1 MRSAATDLLVVLVT
15 LSLTVG
21 CGAPEHPGGA
31 SETQESERVIP
42 AENRPD
48 VAGLNGAVV
57 ACHPLAAAAGHAVL
71 LRGGNAVDAAVTM
84 AGVLAVVRPHMNG
97 VGGDAF
103 ALILDAATGR
113 VHALNGSGRA
123 GRLATPEHFAEQG
136 LERVP
141 GTGPLTVTVPGA
153 VSAWAAALERFGT
166 LTLAEALAPAMALAR
181 EGWVVTRTLHRD
193 AASSSGR
200 LNDAGQAI
208 FRPGG
213 EFPPVGGVL
222 RNPALARTLEILAR
236 EGAEGFYRGSVA
248 RALVSFLQEEGGLLT
263 LDDFQEHRPEWTEPL
278 ALAWNDLTLLA
289 FPPNSQG
296 FAQLQQIGMARE
308 FSLAEWG
315 HNTADYLHTL
325 VELKKLAFADRGRW
339 LADPAWSEL
348 PVDQLL
354 DPAYLA
360 SRAALVGP
368 AAAMEVKPGVDE
380 PMAGG
385 GSGTGR
391 PASEVASGGGETALG
406 PDAWAREG
414 TRPATSGTDGTA
426 AGVSAGDSSLDSA
439 VLTEDPGLAPSAPT
453 VEPAKGD
460 GDTVYLMAVDS
471 QGNAVSWIQ
480 SLFSSWGSGLVEP
493 ETGIVLQ
500 NRGSG
505 FVLTDGH
512 PNRIAPGKRPFHTL
526 NPVMVLDAAGHLRMT
541 LGTPGGDGQTQFL
554 TQVFHN
560 LMLFGMS
567 PQAAAEAPRFR
578 SEADGSLLLEDGISR
593 SVREALQA
601 RGHDVRVSG
610 GWTATFGGVQVILRD
625 PLSGALRTGADPRR
639 EAYAIAY

>member
-1 MRSAATDLLVVLVT
+1 MRNAGIELAIVLGTLLLA
-15 LSLTVG
+15 VG
-21 CGAPEHPGGA
+21 CRSPEHSGGDAQTQEPERILPADGGAETKAPE
-31 SETQESERVIP
+31 RIIP

-97 VGGDAF
+97 LGGDAF
-103 ALILDAATGR
+103 ALILEGASGE

-123 GRLATPEHFAEQG
+123 GRLATPELFAERG
-136 LERVP
+136 RESVP

-166 LTLAEALAPAMALAR
+166 LTLAEALAPAVALAR

-193 AASSSGR
+193 AANSSDR
-200 LNDAGQAI
+200 LNDAGKAI
-208 FRPGG
+208 CRPGG
-213 EFPPVGGVL
+213 EFPPAGGVL
-222 RNPALARTLEILAR
+222 RNPALARTLEIVAG
-236 EGAEGFYRGSVA
+236 EGTEGFYRGSVA
-248 RALVSFLQEEGGLLT
+248 RALVAFLQEEGGLLT
-263 LDDFQEHRPEWTEPL
+263 LEDFQEHRPEWTKPL
-278 ALAWNDLTLLA
+278 ALRWDELTILA

-308 FSLAEWG
+308 FPLAEWG
-315 HNTADYLHTL
+315 HNTPDYLHTL

-339 LADPAWSEL
+339 LADPAFAEL
-348 PVDQLL
+348 PLERLV
-354 DPAYLA
+354 DPAYLT
-360 SRAALVGP
+360 SRAALV
-368 AAAMEVKPGVDE
+368 E
-380 PMAGG
+380 P
-385 GSGTGR
+385 
-391 PASEVASGGGETALG
+391 TA
-406 PDAWAREG
+406 
-414 TRPATSGTDGTA
+414 T
-426 AGVSAGDSSLDSA
+426 
-439 VLTEDPGLAPSAPT
+439 LA
-453 VEPAKGD
+453 VEPGITGPVSGAVGD

-505 FVLTDGH
+505 FVLTEGH

-526 NPVMVLDAAGHLRMT
+526 SPVMIVDAADELRMT

-560 LMLFGMS
+560 LMVFGMS
-567 PQAAAEAPRFR
+567 PQAAVEAPRFR
-578 SEADGSLLLEDGISR
+578 SESDGSLLLEDGIPR
-593 SVREALQA
+593 LVREALQA
-601 RGHDVRVSG
+601 RGHEVRVSG
-610 GWTATFGGVQVILRD
+610 GWTATFGGVQVILKD
-625 PLSGALRTGADPRR
+625 PRTGALRTGADPRR
-639 EAYAIAY
+639 EAYAIAF